1 MRERCVGFRCK
12 IMGFCSS
19 SLTND
24 TLGLSPSVS
33 TPRGEATQSSF
44 AMIVCLSSK
53 SWAGGGGVGG
63 DREGR
68 APRVTKEGLT

>member
-1 MRERCVGFRCK
+1 
-12 IMGFCSS
+12 MGFCSLF
-19 SLTND
+19 LTND
-24 TLGLSPSVS
+24 TLALSLGL
-33 TPRGEATQSSF
+33 EAAQSSF